1 MTFTST
7 SNTYCN
13 GGSTTPD
20 ILGNVTSCTLNGTPY
35 SIGIAGC
42 ANGGTL
48 VYNTARTV
56 TGCTL
61 NGSPQMVI
69 GGG

>member
-1 MTFTST
+1 LHRRLK
-7 SNTYCN
+7 
-13 GGSTTPD
+13 TPD
-20 ILGNVTSCTLNGTPY
+20 ILDNVTSCTLNGTPY

-56 TGCTL
+56 TGCRL
-61 NGSPQMVI
+61 NGI
-69 GGG
+69 RRR

>member
-1 MTFTST
+1 MITL
-7 SNTYCN
+7 CI
-13 GGSTTPD
+13 GGSTTLD